1 MTSAPRLPIPVALL
15 GGLLGGVLLGAAA
28 RAWMR
33 LISTDHEFTW
43 NGTIFIV
50 LAFTIHG
57 LTQAVARVVR
67 RSTERRS
74 AVTCARVVGFIG
86 TLPLFAAAGGI
97 MFPTVIGGSLARYR
111 TDWSRWLRVLLTL
124 VALVPI
130 GLVTS
135 GLIDD
140 WGWSWRTLTGIVG
153 LLAIYGVVI
162 AEERATLAP
171 QPDGWRMPRAARIT
185 IGVLSALAFLVPT
198 VGGGF
203 I

>member
-1 MTSAPRLPIPVALL
+1 MALL
-15 GGLLGGVLLGAAA
+15 GGLFGGVALGIAA

-33 LISTDHEFTW
+33 LISTDPEFTW

-57 LTQAVARVVR
+57 FTQAVARAVR
-67 RSTERRS
+67 RATDRRS

-86 TLPLFAAAGGI
+86 TLPLFVAAGGI

-111 TDWSRWLRVLLTL
+111 TDWSRWVRVVL
-124 VALVPI
+124 VALALVPV

-135 GLIDD
+135 GLVDD
-140 WGWSWRTLTGIVG
+140 WGWSWTTFAGMAG
-153 LLAIYGVVI
+153 LIGVYGVVI
-162 AEERATLAP
+162 AEERPTLAP

-185 IGVLSALAFLVPT
+185 IAVLSALAFLVPT
-198 VGGGF
+198 VGAS
-203 I
+203 IT